1 MSEQERTLFDI
12 AEKIAI
18 DAQTCERIAISTR
31 PVDLKALGKR
41 EGLRLAKQYV
51 IEAALRAQ
59 QERENPQPLTIE
71 DLSKLASKD
80 PVWGSHCF
88 VKSLESGKVFHAI
101 VDIDSN
107 GIVVIIGAHKTLLM
121 DTYGTLWIAYAHEP
135 KGEHHE

>member
-1 MSEQERTLFDI
+1 MSDILNYVLTTQE
-12 AEKIAI
+12 AEK
-18 DAQTCERIAISTR
+18 
-31 PVDLKALGKR
+31 
-41 EGLRLAKQYV
+41 LRLVDEISLDRIRELAESERETYRNATQVTGYCQICAERAKQ
-51 IEAALRAQ
+51 EQ
-59 QERENPQPLTIE
+59 QNPQPLTIE

-88 VKSLESGKVFHAI
+88 VKSLESGKVYHAL

-107 GIVVIIGAHKTLLM
+107 GIVVIIGAHKTLLI